1 MTWTVDRSVSLPM
14 PTPEGTV
21 AFPIVQQRAGVE
33 IMDRR
38 RRRRVHRALVTAAQA
53 VEGYRLDAD
62 RSWVL
67 ATPVRRATSIAAR
80 YSNGAEVA
88 VRLCMSGV
96 VDLVYDVTPD
106 LRLGGL
112 REWRLTARWI
122 EAAANGS
129 ADSRRAKEAQAAE
142 AIQAAAAVRSLSP
155 ELAAALGRTPPGE
168 VTSPLAALA
177 KAAMDLIEGRVH
189 DGPRAFS
196 QHHFHDGKV
205 RDDIPRL
212 LSDNGVPV
220 DVADALGVRRSQRIG
235 IAGPVVVEAA
245 GVAPLDLRGWDG
257 PVLFRADQPGL
268 SVTPVKA
275 GLTLVVVENAQAA
288 EWAADQHSGAIVIYS
303 AGPPGTT
310 ALGVITQCA
319 TGATRTFIV
328 CDADLGGVR
337 ISALIRAA
345 IPSAEV
351 VDIGDWPHTP
361 GAKVDPGGVTDV
373 GLRRAR
379 DGLAASLAEAVLAR
393 GYRVEQE
400 QPTTAALRDLLQ
412 ESNGESAG

>member
-1 MTWTVDRSVSLPM
+1 M
-14 PTPEGTV
+14 
-21 AFPIVQQRAGVE
+21 AFPVVQQRAGVE

-38 RRRRVHRALVTAAQA
+38 GRRRVHRALVTAAHPD
-53 VEGYRLDAD
+53 EGYRLDID

-67 ATPVRRATSIAAR
+67 AKPVRRGTSIAAR
-80 YSNGAEVA
+80 YSDGADMA
-88 VRLCMSGV
+88 VGLCRLGV

-106 LRLGGL
+106 LRLGAL

-129 ADSRRAKEAQAAE
+129 ADSRRAREDQVAE
-142 AIQAAAAVRSLSP
+142 AARAAVAVRSLSP
-155 ELAAALGRTPPGE
+155 ELAAALGRIPPGE
-168 VTSPLAALA
+168 TASPLAALA
-177 KAAMDLIEGRVH
+177 KAAVDLIEGRVH

-196 QHHFHDGKV
+196 QHHFRDGKV

-212 LSDNGVPV
+212 LTDNGVPV
-220 DVADALGVRRSQRIG
+220 DVADALGVRRSQRLG
-235 IAGPVVVEAA
+235 IAGPVAVEAA
-245 GVAPLDLRGWDG
+245 GVASLALEGWDG

-288 EWAADQHSGAIVIYS
+288 EWAADQHPGAVVIYT
-303 AGPPGTT
+303 AGPPGAV

-319 TGATRTFIV
+319 LRAARTFIV

-345 IPSAEV
+345 IPSAVV
-351 VDIGDWPHTP
+351 VDIGAWPHTP
-361 GAKVDPGGVTDV
+361 GAAIDPGGVTDV

-400 QPTTAALRDLLQ
+400 QPTTAALRDLLR
-412 ESNGESAG
+412 ENNGESAG